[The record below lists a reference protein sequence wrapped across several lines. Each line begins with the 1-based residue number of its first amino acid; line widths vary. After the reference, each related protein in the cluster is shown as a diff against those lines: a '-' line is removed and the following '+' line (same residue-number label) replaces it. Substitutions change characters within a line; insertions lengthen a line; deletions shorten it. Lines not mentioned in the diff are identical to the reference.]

1 MITYEKSNRAAFAAA
16 ALVLG
21 LAVGAG
27 VWWMQGEHGDAASA
41 DGGASGVAQGAA
53 AWLKPDVSHDDVHQ
67 ALNPAMAD
75 DGRPTD
81 VDPADWNALNG
92 ALDKAGIEK
101 KEGQRILSFLRFQH
115 SFEAWQNLDETKDA
129 DRRRRVGE
137 ALIAEIPERLKSSE
151 FTAIEANLMGAVLIA
166 GVETDEQ
173 VRAKRMEEWQAH
185 LNQVSPVPTDE
196 KTLQAQFKQTEAA
209 RRLAS
214 AYDDWQKTD
223 PNDVNRQPGKL
234 TQAFTDVKRSIN
246 AGE

>member
-1 MITYEKSNRAAFAAA
+1 
-16 ALVLG
+16 
-21 LAVGAG
+21 
-27 VWWMQGEHGDAASA
+27 
-41 DGGASGVAQGAA
+41 VAQGAA